1 MQETL
6 VASEYDW
13 RVVPDDAVSFL
24 KLRLIFLQKSF
35 LQDRNKEF
43 YYGTEIAIFQK

>member
-1 MQETL
+1 MMP
-6 VASEYDW
+6 S
-13 RVVPDDAVSFL
+13 
-24 KLRLIFLQKSF
+24 LISQIKVDIFAKKNF